1 MKRLL
6 ESVVIFG
13 LVLGVWVLF
22 ALVVAALASY
32 LPKEEMVAY
41 AGGGVATLGLLVAVG
56 VAARLVRRR
65 PA

>member
-6 ESVVIFG
+6 EAVVIFG

-22 ALVVAALASY
+22 ALAMAALASL
-32 LPKEEMVAY
+32 LPGEEMVAF
-41 AGGGVATLGLLVAVG
+41 AGGGAATLGLLVAVG